1 MEIDRKTERKEE
13 SKKERKEEGYLHRR
27 LKPKRKYIRTLRKG
41 PSMVRELGGRETAWG
56 NVYYDGGNVGFEG
69 LLMLSN
75 VAEVD
80 AIAKGGVERDRAY
93 TERLE
98 T

>member
-1 MEIDRKTERKEE
+1 M
-13 SKKERKEEGYLHRR
+13 
-27 LKPKRKYIRTLRKG
+27 
-41 PSMVRELGGRETAWG
+41 
-56 NVYYDGGNVGFEG
+56 GFEG